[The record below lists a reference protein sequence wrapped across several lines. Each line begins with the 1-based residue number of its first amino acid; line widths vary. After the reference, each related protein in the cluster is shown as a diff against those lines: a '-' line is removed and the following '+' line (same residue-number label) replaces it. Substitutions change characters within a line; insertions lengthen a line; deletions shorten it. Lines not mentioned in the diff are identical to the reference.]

1 VPHPARRKVAD
12 QVLIQLIE
20 ADVDIGFALVD
31 EAKACRISGQPEFS
45 SRALQDAAA
54 IVADIERRLQ
64 ELGDSES
71 GPFLPLVAE
80 LRNEIAAVERET
92 W

>member
-1 VPHPARRKVAD
+1 VARPVRRKIAD

-31 EAKACRISGQPEFS
+31 EAKACRISGQAES
-45 SRALQDAAA
+45 TLLVLQNAAD

-64 ELGDSES
+64 QLGEAES
-71 GPFLPLVAE
+71 WPFFPLVAE
-80 LRNEIAAVERET
+80 LRSEIAGVEKESP
-92 W
+92 